1 MNEPPLIV
9 HLLHR
14 LGVGGMETLLIE
26 RINRMAPHAFRHAVV
41 SLTEIETAM
50 ASRLRRGDV
59 ELIALH
65 KPAGLALGLHREVY
79 RVLRRLGPAVLHAY
93 NLGALEYVLP
103 ARWAGVGV
111 CIHGSH
117 GREADDPN
125 GMRRRHL
132 LLRRAAAPLYD
143 CCYANSRDLL
153 AWLRGVVHVPHAKSC
168 LLPNGVD
175 LARFICRSA
184 AEPGAPIV
192 IGSVCRL
199 VPVKDPGCLLA
210 AFAILR
216 ERLPHLRARLILQ
229 IAGGGRLL
237 EPLRQRARDMGLAGS
252 VRLLGERSDIPD
264 VLEQFRV
271 FALTSIAE
279 GCPGAILEAMAAGLP
294 VVATRVGGVPDLVDD
309 GVTGRI
315 VPPSQPQAVAAAL
328 EAYVL
333 DAALAAHHGAA
344 GRERAERE
352 FGMQAMVQSY
362 QGLYTRL
369 LQPAAGRDA
378 CAG

>member
-1 MNEPPLIV
+1 
-9 HLLHR
+9 
-14 LGVGGMETLLIE
+14 
-26 RINRMAPHAFRHAVV
+26 
-41 SLTEIETAM
+41 
-50 ASRLRRGDV
+50 
-59 ELIALH
+59 
-65 KPAGLALGLHREVY
+65 
-79 RVLRRLGPAVLHAY
+79 
-93 NLGALEYVLP
+93 
-103 ARWAGVGV
+103 
-111 CIHGSH
+111 
-117 GREADDPN
+117 
-125 GMRRRHL
+125 
-132 LLRRAAAPLYD
+132 
-143 CCYANSRDLL
+143 
-153 AWLRGVVHVPHAKSC
+153 
-168 LLPNGVD
+168 
-175 LARFICRSA
+175 
-184 AEPGAPIV
+184 
-192 IGSVCRL
+192 